1 MLPWMHWFNGPKRY
15 LRAFTTPKIIT
26 FLKFAQ
32 LLTLEDRDFLRELRI
47 SPSWEK

>member
-1 MLPWMHWFNGPKRY
+1 MSSWANWFNRSERY
-15 LRAFTTPKIIT
+15 PRALSTPKIIA

-47 SPSWEK
+47 RAG